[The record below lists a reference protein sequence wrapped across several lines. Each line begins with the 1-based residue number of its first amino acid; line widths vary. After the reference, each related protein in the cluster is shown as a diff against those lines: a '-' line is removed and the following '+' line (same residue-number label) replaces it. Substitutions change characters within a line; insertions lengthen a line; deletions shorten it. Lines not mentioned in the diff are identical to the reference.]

1 MIAGTFIR
9 RPILASVCSL
19 VIILAGAIAIPTL
32 PIAQFPELAPPQVS
46 VIAFYNGAN
55 AETVE
60 TAVTTPLEQAING
73 VEGMQYIT
81 STSGNDGTCNITVTF
96 DINRNLDVAA
106 VDVQNRISQAE
117 GRLPNEV
124 KQVGISVTK
133 VSTNFV
139 LAGAAFSEKGEY
151 DTLFLSN
158 YIDRF
163 VVDELKRVPGV
174 GNVIV
179 FGIGRYAMRL
189 WVDPD
194 KLAGR
199 NITADDVVDAL
210 REQNVQVAAGAVGA
224 DPAPKGLTYQ
234 ISVRAAGR
242 LNDPAQFDDI
252 ILKRSPDGA
261 LVRVRDVGRTELGA
275 ESYTT
280 ASRFNGRDA
289 IGFGVLQ
296 LPTANSLQ
304 VYRDVTAEIDRLS
317 RRFPPGMKV
326 QVAFDTTS
334 VVSESIREVITT
346 LVEAIGL
353 VVLVMFLFLQNW
365 RTTLIP
371 AITIPVSL
379 IGTFA
384 FVKLFGFSINTLTLF
399 GITLAT
405 GLVVDDA
412 IVVIENIE
420 RHIHLRAAARKERE
434 VSRERSTMEREAPAG
449 RNIVEREASA
459 ERIVVS
465 KSEAADAAA
474 EAMGEVT
481 SAVIATALVLAAVFV
496 PVAFFPGTTGRLYQQ
511 FALTI
516 AVSMA
521 ISAFNALTLTPALS
535 ALLLGHAGKPQGA
548 FFRAVNRV
556 IDGGT
561 AMMVSALGGLIRARV
576 VVTVVFLALLG
587 ATSWVYRSV
596 PSGFVPDEDQGYVMV
611 LIQGPPGAS
620 LDYTMNIVRQT
631 EQILMSMPDT
641 KQMFAAGGFGF
652 TGTAPNQGI
661 LFAQLKDFKER
672 KGAAHSA
679 KVLVPQLFGAF
690 SRITGALVI
699 PFLPP
704 SIQGLGQFGGFTY
717 ELLDQ
722 SGGPITNLEAAAQQ
736 VIAQGNQTPG
746 LTALFTQFTAN
757 DPQIVVNIDR
767 EQAKSLGLSL
777 GDITNTMQILL
788 GSSYV
793 NDFDFNNRSYRVYV
807 QADQQ
812 FRSNPGDIEKYYVR
826 TTAGRMTPLSN
837 LVAVSESTAPKS
849 ITHFNLFRSATIN
862 GSAAPGYS
870 SGQALQTMA
879 TLSDRVL
886 PQGFSYA
893 WSGVSLEEIK
903 AGTQSAMIFGLGLLL
918 VYLTLAGQYESIT
931 LPFIILLSVPIAIM
945 GALLAQWGRGLIN
958 DVYCQIGLVMLIG
971 LSAKNGILVVEF
983 AEQLRARGLSIA
995 EAAVEAARI
1004 RLRPILMTSLAFILG
1019 VMPLVVASGAG
1030 QEARHSVGT
1039 AVAGGMIASTFLNL
1053 AFIPVLYVVVKSL
1066 GRRRAE

>member
-1 MIAGTFIR
+1 MVADTFIR
-9 RPILASVCSL
+9 RPILASVFAL
-19 VIILAGAIAIPTL
+19 VIILAGVMAIPTL
-32 PIAQFPELAPPQVS
+32 PIAQFPELAPPQVT
-46 VIAFYNGAN
+46 VVAFYNGAN

-60 TAVTTPLEQAING
+60 SAVTLPLEQAING
-73 VEGMQYIT
+73 VEGMQYMT
-81 STSGNDGTCNITVTF
+81 STSGNDGSSAITVTF
-96 DINRNLDVAA
+96 DITRDLDVAA

-133 VSTNFV
+133 VSSNFV
-139 LAGAAFSEKGEY
+139 LAAAAYAEKGEY
-151 DTLFLSN
+151 DPLFISN
-158 YIDRF
+158 YVDRF
-163 VVDELKRVPGV
+163 VVDEIKRVPGV
-174 GNVIV
+174 GNVFV

-189 WVDPD
+189 WLDPD

-199 NITADDVVDAL
+199 DITAEEVVAAL
-210 REQNVQVAAGAVGA
+210 REQNVQVAAGAVGSE
-224 DPAPKGLTYQ
+224 PAPRGQAYQ
-234 ISVRAAGR
+234 ISVRAEGR
-242 LNDPAQFDDI
+242 LNDPAQFEDI
-252 ILKRSPDGA
+252 ILKRSNDGA

-280 ASRFNGRDA
+280 ASRFNARDA

-304 VYRDVTAEIDRLS
+304 VYREVMATIDRLS
-317 RRFPPGMKV
+317 QRFPPGFKIE
-326 QVAFDTTS
+326 VAFDTTS
-334 VVSESIREVITT
+334 VVSESIREVVTT
-346 LVEAIGL
+346 LLEAIGL

-371 AITIPVSL
+371 AMTIPVSL
-379 IGTFA
+379 VGTFA

-420 RHIHLRAAARKERE
+420 RHIHERHLKN
-434 VSRERSTMEREAPAG
+434 RDHDAP
-449 RNIVEREASA
+449 VDTYEAS
-459 ERIVVS
+459 
-465 KSEAADAAA
+465 SEA
-474 EAMGEVT
+474 MREVT

-535 ALLLGHAGKPQGA
+535 ALLLSGTDKPKGV

-561 AMMVSALGGLIRARV
+561 NAMVAMLRALVRV
-576 VVTVVFLALLG
+576 PALVVIVFVLLLG
-587 ATSWVYRSV
+587 ATWWVYRTV
-596 PSGFVPDEDQGYVMV
+596 PSGFVPEEDQGYVMV
-611 LIQGPPGAS
+611 IIQAPPGAS

-631 EQILMSMPDT
+631 EQIMMKVGAAKT
-641 KQMFAAGGFGF
+641 MFAAGGFGF
-652 TGTAPNQGI
+652 TGTAPNQGVV
-661 LFAQLKDFKER
+661 FAQLKDFSER
-672 KGAAHSA
+672 RDPGQSA
-679 KVLVPQLFGAF
+679 QAIVGQLFGAF
-690 SRITGALVI
+690 SQITGAMVI

-704 SIQGLGQFGGFTY
+704 SIQGLSIFGGFSY

-722 SGGPITNLEAAAQQ
+722 SGGPIENLEAAAQQ
-736 VIAQGNQTPG
+736 IVAQGNQTPG

-757 DPQIVVNIDR
+757 DPQVVVNIDR
-767 EQAKSLGLSL
+767 SQAKSLGMSL
-777 GDITNTMQILL
+777 GDVTNTMQILM
-788 GSSYV
+788 GSAYV
-793 NDFDFNNRSYRVYV
+793 NDFDFNGRSYRVYV

-812 FRSNPGDIEKYYVR
+812 FRSNPADIARYHVR
-826 TTAGRMTPLSN
+826 TAAGRMTPLSN
-837 LVAVSESTAPKS
+837 IVAVKEATAPKS
-849 ITHFNLFRSATIN
+849 ISHFNLFRSATIN
-862 GSAAPGYS
+862 GAAAPGFS
-870 SGQALQTMA
+870 SGEALQKMDD
-879 TLSDRVL
+879 LSKRIL

-893 WSGVSLEEIK
+893 WSGVSLEEIR
-903 AGTQSAMIFGLGLLL
+903 AGSQSAAIFGLALLL
-918 VYLTLAGQYESIT
+918 CYLTLAGQYESLT
-931 LPFIILLSVPIAIM
+931 LPFIILLSVPIAIV

-983 AEQLRARGLSIA
+983 AEQLRARGMTIA
-995 EAAVEAARI
+995 EAAIEAARI

-1039 AVAGGMIASTFLNL
+1039 AVVGGMLASTFLNL
-1053 AFIPVLYVVVKSL
+1053 AFIPVLYVVVKSI
-1066 GRRRAE
+1066 GAKRRGDA

>member
-1 MIAGTFIR
+1 VIADTFIR

-19 VIILAGAIAIPTL
+19 VIILAGAMAIPTL
-32 PIAQFPELAPPQVS
+32 PIAQFPELAPPSVQVA
-46 VIAFYNGAN
+46 AFYNGAN

-60 TAVTTPLEQAING
+60 TAVTNPLEQAING
-73 VEGMQYIT
+73 VEGMQYMT
-81 STSGNDGTCNITVTF
+81 STSGNDGSASITVTF
-96 DINRNLDVAA
+96 DLTRNLDVAA
-106 VDVQNRISQAE
+106 VDIQNRISQAE

-133 VSTNFV
+133 VSSNFV
-139 LAGAAFSEKGEY
+139 LAAAAYAEHGEY
-151 DTLFLSN
+151 DPLFISN
-158 YIDRF
+158 YLDRY
-163 VVDELKRVPGV
+163 VVDEIKRVAGV
-174 GNVIV
+174 GNVFV
-179 FGIGRYAMRL
+179 FGVGRYAMRL

-199 NITADDVVDAL
+199 NITADEVVQAL
-210 REQNVQVAAGAVGA
+210 REQNVQVAAGAVGSE
-224 DPAPKGLTYQ
+224 PAPRGQTYQ

-252 ILKRSPDGA
+252 ILKRSATGG

-280 ASRFNGRDA
+280 ASRYNGRDA

-304 VYRDVTAEIDRLS
+304 VYRDVNAEIQRLS
-317 RRFPPGMKV
+317 ARFPPGLKV
-326 QVAFDTTS
+326 EVAFDTTS
-334 VVSESIREVITT
+334 VVSESIREVATT

-384 FVKLFGFSINTLTLF
+384 FVKVFGFSINTLTLF

-420 RHIHLRAAARKERE
+420 RHIHEGGEHRE
-434 VSRERSTMEREAPAG
+434 SH
-449 RNIVEREASA
+449 
-459 ERIVVS
+459 
-465 KSEAADAAA
+465 EAASL
-474 EAMGEVT
+474 AMTEVT

-535 ALLLGHAGKPQGA
+535 ALLLGRVEKPKGA
-548 FFRAVNRV
+548 FFRVVNRA

-561 AMMVSALGGLIRARV
+561 SALVSMLRGLIRVRALV
-576 VVTVVFLALLG
+576 VLVFVALLG
-587 ATSWVYRSV
+587 LTYWVYQHV
-596 PSGFVPDEDQGYVMV
+596 PTGFVPDEDQGYVMV
-611 LIQGPPGAS
+611 LIQAPAGAS
-620 LDYTMNIVRQT
+620 LDYTMDIVKQA
-631 EQILMSMPDT
+631 EQIMQRLPESN
-641 KQMFAAGGFGF
+641 KMFAAGGFGF
-652 TGTAPNQGI
+652 SGTAPNQGI
-661 LFAQLKDFKER
+661 MFAQLKDFNER
-672 KGAAHSA
+672 RGDAHSA
-679 KVLVPQLFGAF
+679 KAIVGQLFGAF
-690 SRITGALVI
+690 SQITGAMVI

-704 SIQGLGQFGGFTY
+704 SIQGLGNFGGFTY

-722 SGGPITNLEAAAQQ
+722 SGGPVQNLEATAQQ
-736 VIAQGNQTPG
+736 LIAQGNQTPG
-746 LTALFTQFTAN
+746 LTALFTQFTAS
-757 DPQIVVNIDR
+757 DPQIVVDIDR

-777 GDITNTMQILL
+777 SDVTNTMQILL
-788 GSSYV
+788 GSAYV
-793 NDFDFNNRSYRVYV
+793 NDFDFNGRSYRVYV

-812 FRSNPGDIEKYYVR
+812 YRSNPGDIEKYAVR
-826 TTAGRMTPLSN
+826 TAGGRMAPLSN
-837 LVAVSESTAPKS
+837 VVSVKEATAPKS
-849 ITHFNLFRSATIN
+849 ISHFNLFRSAEIN
-862 GSAAPGYS
+862 GSAAPGFS
-870 SGQALQTMA
+870 SGQALTKMA
-879 TLSDRVL
+879 QLSGRAL

-893 WSGVSLEEIK
+893 WSGLSLEEIK
-903 AGTQSAMIFGLGLLL
+903 AGSQSAAIFGLGLLL
-918 VYLTLAGQYESIT
+918 VYLTLAGQYESLT
-931 LPFIILLSVPIAIM
+931 LPFIILLSVPLAIL
-945 GALLAQWGRGLIN
+945 GALAAQWGRGLID

-995 EAAVEAARI
+995 DAAVEAARI

-1019 VMPLVVASGAG
+1019 VMPLVLASGAG
-1030 QEARHSVGT
+1030 REARHSVGT

-1066 GRRRAE
+1066 GRRRA

>member
-1 MIAGTFIR
+1 VFVDTFIR
-9 RPILASVCSL
+9 RPILASVCAL

-46 VIAFYNGAN
+46 VGAFYNGAN

-73 VEGMQYIT
+73 AQGMQYMT
-81 STSGNDGTCNITVTF
+81 STSGNDGSSNIIVTF
-96 DINRNLDVAA
+96 DISRDLDLAA
-106 VDVQNRISQAE
+106 VDVQNRISQAS

-139 LAGAAFSEKGEY
+139 MAAAAFAEKGEY

-158 YIDRF
+158 YVDRF
-163 VVDELKRVPGV
+163 VVDDIKRVPGV
-174 GNVIV
+174 GDVVV

-189 WVDPD
+189 WIDPD

-199 NITADDVVDAL
+199 NLTADEVVQAL
-210 REQNVQVAAGAVGA
+210 REQNVQVAAGAVGSE
-224 DPAPKGLTYQ
+224 PAPKGHAYQ

-242 LNDPAQFDDI
+242 LTDPAQFDDI
-252 ILKRSPDGA
+252 ILKRSADGA

-275 ESYTT
+275 EAYST
-280 ASRFNGRDA
+280 ASRFNARDA

-304 VYRDVTAEIDRLS
+304 VYRDVVAEIDRLS
-317 RRFPPGMKV
+317 RRFPPGMKIE
-326 QVAFDTTS
+326 VAFDTTS
-334 VVSESIREVITT
+334 VVSESIREVVTT
-346 LVEAIGL
+346 LAEAIGL
-353 VVLVMFLFLQNW
+353 VVLVMFLFLQDW

-420 RHIHLRAAARKERE
+420 RHIRERVVAGGGGQQGQTPAVDSHAAA
-434 VSRERSTMEREAPAG
+434 
-449 RNIVEREASA
+449 
-459 ERIVVS
+459 
-465 KSEAADAAA
+465 SEA
-474 EAMGEVT
+474 MSEVT
-481 SAVIATALVLAAVFV
+481 GAVIATALVLAAVFV

-516 AVSMA
+516 AVSMV

-535 ALLLGHAGKPQGA
+535 ALLLGHVEKPKGA
-548 FFRAVNRV
+548 FFRVVNRI

-561 AMMVSALGGLIRARV
+561 AAMVSGLRVLIRVRLV
-576 VVTVVFLALLG
+576 VALVFLGLLG
-587 ATSWVYRSV
+587 ATYWVYQTV
-596 PSGFVPDEDQGYVMV
+596 PSGFVPDEDQGYLIV
-611 LIQGPPGAS
+611 LIQAPPGAS
-620 LDYTMNIVRQT
+620 LDYTMGIIKQA
-631 EQILMSMPDT
+631 EQIFMKRPEA
-641 KQMFAAGGFGF
+641 KQIFAAGGFGF
-652 TGTAPNQGI
+652 TGSAPNLGI
-661 LFAQLKDFKER
+661 MFAQLKDFKDR
-672 KGAAHSA
+672 PGDAHSA
-679 KVLVPQLFGAF
+679 KALVGQLFGAF
-690 SRITGALVI
+690 SQITGAMVI
-699 PFLPP
+699 PFQPP
-704 SIQGLGQFGGFTY
+704 SIQGLGQFGGFSY

-722 SGGPITNLEAAAQQ
+722 SGGQIQGLEATAQQ
-736 VIAQGNQTPG
+736 LIGQGNQTPG
-746 LTALFTQFTAN
+746 LTALFTQFTAS
-757 DPQIVVNIDR
+757 DPQLLVDIDR

-777 GDITNTMQILL
+777 GDVTNTMQILL
-788 GSSYV
+788 GSTYV

-812 FRSNPGDIEKYYVR
+812 FRSNPSDIEKYYVR
-826 TTAGRMTPLSN
+826 TAAGHMTPLSN
-837 LVAVSESTAPKS
+837 IVSVKEATAPKS
-849 ITHFNLFRSATIN
+849 IPHFNLFRSATIN
-862 GSAAPGYS
+862 GSAAPGFS
-870 SGQALQTMA
+870 SGQALQIMGK
-879 TLSDRVL
+879 LSDRAL

-903 AGTQSAMIFGLGLLL
+903 AGSQSAAIFGLGLLL
-918 VYLTLAGQYESIT
+918 VYLTLAGQYESVT
-931 LPFIILLSVPIAIM
+931 LPFIILLSVPLAIM
-945 GALLAQWGRGLIN
+945 GALLAQWGRGLID

-983 AEQLRARGLSIA
+983 AEQLRARGMTVVD
-995 EAAVEAARI
+995 AAVEAARI

-1030 QEARHSVGT
+1030 REARHSVGT
-1039 AVAGGMIASTFLNL
+1039 AVAGGMVASTFLNL
-1053 AFIPVLYVVVKSL
+1053 AFIPVLYVVVKSM
-1066 GRRRAE
+1066 GRRRG

>member
-1 MIAGTFIR
+1 VFVDTFIR

-19 VIILAGAIAIPTL
+19 VLILAGAIAIPTL
-32 PIAQFPELAPPQVS
+32 PIAQFPELSPPQVQ

-55 AETVE
+55 AQTVE
-60 TAVTTPLEQAING
+60 TGVTIPLEQAING
-73 VEGMQYIT
+73 VEGMQYMT
-81 STSGNDGTCNITVTF
+81 STSGNDGTCAITITF
-96 DINRNLDVAA
+96 EVSRNLDVAA

-124 KQVGISVTK
+124 KQVGISVAK

-139 LAGAAFSEKGEY
+139 LAAAAYAEHGEY
-151 DTLFLSN
+151 DPLFISN
-158 YIDRF
+158 YVDRF
-163 VVDELKRVPGV
+163 VIDELKRVPGV

-179 FGIGRYAMRL
+179 FGVGRYAMRL
-189 WVDPD
+189 WLDPD
-194 KLAGR
+194 RLAGR
-199 NITADDVVDAL
+199 NITAGEVVQAL
-210 REQNVQVAAGAVGA
+210 REQNVQVAAGAVGQQ
-224 DPAPKGLTYQ
+224 PARPGQTFQ

-242 LNDPAQFDDI
+242 LTDPVEFDNV
-252 ILKRSPDGA
+252 ILKRATDGA
-261 LVRVRDVGRTELGA
+261 LVRVKDVARTELGA
-275 ESYTT
+275 ESYGT
-280 ASRFNGRDA
+280 ASRYQARDA
-289 IGFGVLQ
+289 VGIGVLQ

-304 VYRDVTAEIDRLS
+304 VFRDVSAEIGRLS

-326 QVAFDTTS
+326 DVAFETTS
-334 VVSESIREVITT
+334 VVSESIREVVTT
-346 LVEAIGL
+346 LAQAIAL

-371 AITIPVSL
+371 AITIPVAL

-420 RHIHLRAAARKERE
+420 RHIHDYHR
-434 VSRERSTMEREAPAG
+434 PA
-449 RNIVEREASA
+449 
-459 ERIVVS
+459 
-465 KSEAADAAA
+465 SEAAST
-474 EAMGEVT
+474 AMSEVT
-481 SAVIATALVLAAVFV
+481 GAVIATALVLAAVFV

-521 ISAFNALTLTPALS
+521 ISAFCALTLTPALA
-535 ALLLGHAGKPQGA
+535 ALLLAKAEKPKGA
-548 FFRAVNRV
+548 FFRGVNRV

-561 AMMVSALGGLIRARV
+561 ASLVRALRRLVRARAI
-576 VVTVVFLALLG
+576 VTLLFLLLLA
-587 ATSWVYRSV
+587 ATYWVYTRV
-596 PSGFVPDEDQGYVMV
+596 PTGFVPDEDQGYVMI
-611 LIQGPPGAS
+611 LIQAPQGAS
-620 LDYTMNIVRQT
+620 LEYTMNVVRQT
-631 EQILMSMPDT
+631 ERIMQRLPESER
-641 KQMFAAGGFGF
+641 MFAAGGFSFAGS
-652 TGTAPNQGI
+652 APNQGI
-661 LFAQLKDFKER
+661 VFVQLKDFPER
-672 KGAAHSA
+672 RRPEQSA
-679 KVLVPQLFGAF
+679 RAIVGRLYGEF
-690 SRITGALVI
+690 SAITGAMVL

-704 SIQGLGQFGGFTY
+704 SIPSLAVFGGFTY

-722 SGGPITNLEAAAQQ
+722 SGGPIENLAAAAQQ
-736 VIAQGNQTPG
+736 IIGQGNATPG

-757 DPQIVVNIDR
+757 DPQLVVDIDR
-767 EQAKSLGLSL
+767 EQAKSVGMSL
-777 GDITNTMQILL
+777 GDITETMQVLL

-812 FRSNPGDIEKYYVR
+812 FRSTPSDIERYYVR
-826 TTAGRMTPLSN
+826 TSAGSMMPLSN
-837 LVAVSESTAPKS
+837 VVSVRESTAPQS
-849 ITHFNLFRSATIN
+849 INHFNLFRSAEIN
-862 GSAAPGYS
+862 GSAAPGFS
-870 SGQALQTMA
+870 SGQALAVMQQ
-879 TLSDRVL
+879 LSDRAL

-893 WSGVSLEEIK
+893 WSGLSLEEVK
-903 AGTQSAMIFGLGLLL
+903 AGGQSAIIFGLGLLL
-918 VYLTLAGQYESIT
+918 VYLTLAAQYESVT
-931 LPFIILLSVPIAIM
+931 LPFIILLSVPLAIL
-945 GALLAQWGRGLIN
+945 GALGAQWARGLID

-983 AEQLRARGLSIA
+983 AEQLRARGLTIA

-1030 QEARHSVGT
+1030 REARHSVGT

-1066 GRRRAE
+1066 GRRRS

>member
-1 MIAGTFIR
+1 MIADTFIR

-19 VIILAGAIAIPTL
+19 VIILAGAMAIPTL
-32 PIAQFPELAPPQVS
+32 PIAQFPELAPPSVQV
-46 VIAFYNGAN
+46 VAFYNGAN

-60 TAVTTPLEQAING
+60 TAVTNPLEQAING
-73 VEGMQYIT
+73 AEGMQYMT
-81 STSGNDGTCNITVTF
+81 SSSGNDGTASITVTF
-96 DINRNLDVAA
+96 DLTRNLDVAA

-133 VSTNFV
+133 VSSNFV
-139 LAGAAFSEKGEY
+139 LAAAAYAENGQY
-151 DTLFLSN
+151 DPLFVSN
-158 YIDRF
+158 YLDRYVID
-163 VVDELKRVPGV
+163 EIKRVPGV
-174 GNVIV
+174 GNVLV
-179 FGIGRYAMRL
+179 FGVGRYAMRL
-189 WVDPD
+189 WIDPD

-199 NITADDVVDAL
+199 NITADEVVQAL

-224 DPAPKGLTYQ
+224 EPAPRGQTYQ

-252 ILKRSPDGA
+252 ILKRSTQGGG

-275 ESYTT
+275 ESYTS
-280 ASRFNGRDA
+280 AARYNARDA
-289 IGFGVLQ
+289 VGFGVLQ

-304 VYRDVTAEIDRLS
+304 VYRDVNAEIHRLS
-317 RRFPPGMKV
+317 ARFPPGLKV
-326 QVAFDTTS
+326 EVAFDTTS
-334 VVSESIREVITT
+334 VVAESIREVVTT
-346 LVEAIGL
+346 LLEAIGL

-420 RHIHLRAAARKERE
+420 RHIHEGGRHRE
-434 VSRERSTMEREAPAG
+434 SHEA
-449 RNIVEREASA
+449 ASA
-459 ERIVVS
+459 
-465 KSEAADAAA
+465 
-474 EAMGEVT
+474 AMTEVT

-521 ISAFNALTLTPALS
+521 ISAFNALTLTPALA
-535 ALLLGHAGKPQGA
+535 ALLLGRVEKPKGR
-548 FFRAVNRV
+548 FFRGINRV

-561 AMMVSALGGLIRARV
+561 SAMVGMLRGLIRVRALV
-576 VVTVVFLALLG
+576 VVVFVALLG
-587 ATSWVYRSV
+587 ATYWTYTRV
-596 PSGFVPDEDQGYVMV
+596 PTGFVPDEDQGYVMV
-611 LIQGPPGAS
+611 LIQAPPGAS
-620 LDYTMNIVRQT
+620 LDYTMDVVRQA
-631 EQILMSMPDT
+631 ERIMLALPESN
-641 KQMFAAGGFGF
+641 KLFAAGGFGF
-652 TGTAPNQGI
+652 AGTAPNQGI
-661 LFAQLKDFKER
+661 MFAQLKDFADR
-672 KGAAHSA
+672 PGDAHSA
-679 KVLVPQLFGAF
+679 KAVVGRLFGAF
-690 SRITGALVI
+690 GQITGALVL

-704 SIQGLGQFGGFTY
+704 PIQGLGNFGGLTY

-722 SGGPITNLEAAAQQ
+722 SGGPVQNLETTAQQ
-736 VIAQGNQTPG
+736 LIARGNQTPG

-767 EQAKSLGLSL
+767 EQAKSLGMSL
-777 GDITNTMQILL
+777 GDVTNTMQILL
-788 GSSYV
+788 GSAYV
-793 NDFDFNNRSYRVYV
+793 NDFDFNGRSYRVYV

-812 FRSNPGDIEKYYVR
+812 YRSNPGDIEKYAVR
-826 TTAGRMTPLSN
+826 TAGGRMAPLSN
-837 LVAVSESTAPKS
+837 VVSVKEATAPKS
-849 ITHFNLFRSATIN
+849 ISHFNLFRSAEIN
-862 GSAAPGYS
+862 GSAAPGFS

-879 TLSDRVL
+879 DLSSRAL

-893 WSGVSLEEIK
+893 WSGLSLEEIK
-903 AGTQSAMIFGLGLLL
+903 AGSQSAAIFGLGLLL
-918 VYLTLAGQYESIT
+918 VYLTLAGQYESLT
-931 LPFIILLSVPIAIM
+931 LPFIILLSVPLAIL
-945 GALLAQWGRGLIN
+945 GALAAQWGRGLID

-983 AEQLRARGLSIA
+983 AEQLRARGMTVA

-1019 VMPLVVASGAG
+1019 VTPLVFASGAG
-1030 QEARHSVGT
+1030 REARHSVGT

-1053 AFIPVLYVVVKSL
+1053 AFIPVLYVVVKSF
-1066 GRRRAE
+1066 GRRRDGAVSGSAGE

>member
-1 MIAGTFIR
+1 VFVDTFIR

-19 VIILAGAIAIPTL
+19 VLILAGAIAIPTL
-32 PIAQFPELAPPQVS
+32 PIAQFPELSPPQVQ

-55 AETVE
+55 AQTVE
-60 TAVTTPLEQAING
+60 TGVTIPLEQAING
-73 VEGMQYIT
+73 VEGMQYMT
-81 STSGNDGTCNITVTF
+81 STSGNDGTCAITITF
-96 DINRNLDVAA
+96 EVSRNLDVAA

-124 KQVGISVTK
+124 KQVGISVAK

-139 LAGAAFSEKGEY
+139 LAAAAYAEHGEY
-151 DTLFLSN
+151 DPLFISN
-158 YIDRF
+158 YVDRF
-163 VVDELKRVPGV
+163 VIDELKRVPGV

-179 FGIGRYAMRL
+179 FGVGRYAMRL
-189 WVDPD
+189 WLDPD
-194 KLAGR
+194 RLAGR
-199 NITADDVVDAL
+199 NITAGEVVQAL
-210 REQNVQVAAGAVGA
+210 REQNVQVAAGAVGQQ
-224 DPAPKGLTYQ
+224 PARPGQTFQ

-242 LNDPAQFDDI
+242 LTDPVEFDNV
-252 ILKRSPDGA
+252 ILKRATDGA
-261 LVRVRDVGRTELGA
+261 LVRVKDVARTELGA
-275 ESYTT
+275 ESYGT
-280 ASRFNGRDA
+280 ASRYQARDA
-289 IGFGVLQ
+289 VGIGVLQ

-304 VYRDVTAEIDRLS
+304 VFRDVSAEIDRLS

-326 QVAFDTTS
+326 DVAFETTS
-334 VVSESIREVITT
+334 VVSESIREVVTT
-346 LVEAIGL
+346 LAQAIAL

-371 AITIPVSL
+371 AITIPVAL

-420 RHIHLRAAARKERE
+420 RHIHDYHR
-434 VSRERSTMEREAPAG
+434 PA
-449 RNIVEREASA
+449 
-459 ERIVVS
+459 
-465 KSEAADAAA
+465 SEAAST
-474 EAMGEVT
+474 AMSEVT
-481 SAVIATALVLAAVFV
+481 GAVIATALVLAAVFV

-521 ISAFNALTLTPALS
+521 ISAFCALTLTPALA
-535 ALLLGHAGKPQGA
+535 ALLLAKAEKPKGA
-548 FFRAVNRV
+548 FFRGVNRV

-561 AMMVSALGGLIRARV
+561 ASLVRALRRLVRARAI
-576 VVTVVFLALLG
+576 VTLLFLLLLA
-587 ATSWVYRSV
+587 ATYWVYTRV
-596 PSGFVPDEDQGYVMV
+596 PTGFVPDEDQGYVMI
-611 LIQGPPGAS
+611 LIQAPQGAS
-620 LDYTMNIVRQT
+620 LEYTMNVVRQT
-631 EQILMSMPDT
+631 ERIMQRLPESER
-641 KQMFAAGGFGF
+641 MFAAGGFSFAGS
-652 TGTAPNQGI
+652 APNQGI
-661 LFAQLKDFKER
+661 VFVQLKDFSER
-672 KGAAHSA
+672 RRPEQSA
-679 KVLVPQLFGAF
+679 RAIVGRLYGEF
-690 SRITGALVI
+690 SAITGAMVL

-704 SIQGLGQFGGFTY
+704 SIPSLAVFGGFTY

-722 SGGPITNLEAAAQQ
+722 SGGPIENLAAAAQQ
-736 VIAQGNQTPG
+736 IIGQGNATPG

-757 DPQIVVNIDR
+757 DPQLVVDIDR
-767 EQAKSLGLSL
+767 EQAKSVGMSL
-777 GDITNTMQILL
+777 GDITETMQVLL

-812 FRSNPGDIEKYYVR
+812 FRSTPSDIERYYVR
-826 TTAGRMTPLSN
+826 TSAGSMMPLSN
-837 LVAVSESTAPKS
+837 VVSVRESTAPQS
-849 ITHFNLFRSATIN
+849 INHFNLFRSAEIN
-862 GSAAPGYS
+862 GSAAPGFS
-870 SGQALQTMA
+870 SGQALAVMQQ
-879 TLSDRVL
+879 LSDRAL

-893 WSGVSLEEIK
+893 WSGLSLEEVK
-903 AGTQSAMIFGLGLLL
+903 AGGQSAIIFGLGLLL
-918 VYLTLAGQYESIT
+918 VYLTLAAQYESVT
-931 LPFIILLSVPIAIM
+931 LPFIILLSVPLAIL
-945 GALLAQWGRGLIN
+945 GALGAQWARGLID

-983 AEQLRARGLSIA
+983 AEQLRARGLTIA

-1030 QEARHSVGT
+1030 REARHSVGT

-1066 GRRRAE
+1066 GRRRS

>member
-1 MIAGTFIR
+1 MVADTFIR
-9 RPILASVCSL
+9 RPILASVFAL
-19 VIILAGAIAIPTL
+19 VIILAGVMAIPTL
-32 PIAQFPELAPPQVS
+32 PIAQFPELAPPQVT
-46 VIAFYNGAN
+46 VVAFYNGAN

-60 TAVTTPLEQAING
+60 SAVTLPLEQAING
-73 VEGMQYIT
+73 VEGMQYMT
-81 STSGNDGTCNITVTF
+81 STSGNDGSSAITVTF
-96 DINRNLDVAA
+96 DITRDLDVAA

-133 VSTNFV
+133 VSSNFV
-139 LAGAAFSEKGEY
+139 LAAAAYAEKGEY
-151 DTLFLSN
+151 DPLFISN
-158 YIDRF
+158 YVDRF
-163 VVDELKRVPGV
+163 VVDEIKRVPGV
-174 GNVIV
+174 GNVFV

-189 WVDPD
+189 WLDPD

-199 NITADDVVDAL
+199 DITAEEVVAAL
-210 REQNVQVAAGAVGA
+210 REQNVQVAAGAVGSE
-224 DPAPKGLTYQ
+224 PAPRGQAYQ
-234 ISVRAAGR
+234 ISVRAEGR
-242 LNDPAQFDDI
+242 LNDPAQFEDI
-252 ILKRSPDGA
+252 ILKRSNDGA

-280 ASRFNGRDA
+280 ASRFNARDA

-304 VYRDVTAEIDRLS
+304 VYREVMATIDRLS
-317 RRFPPGMKV
+317 QRFPPGFKIE
-326 QVAFDTTS
+326 VAFDTTS
-334 VVSESIREVITT
+334 VVSESIREVVTT
-346 LVEAIGL
+346 LLEAIGL

-371 AITIPVSL
+371 AMTIPVSL
-379 IGTFA
+379 VGTFA

-420 RHIHLRAAARKERE
+420 RHIHERHLKN
-434 VSRERSTMEREAPAG
+434 RDHDAP
-449 RNIVEREASA
+449 VDTYEAS
-459 ERIVVS
+459 
-465 KSEAADAAA
+465 SEA
-474 EAMGEVT
+474 MREVT

-535 ALLLGHAGKPQGA
+535 ALLLSGTDKPKGV

-561 AMMVSALGGLIRARV
+561 NAMVAMLRALVRV
-576 VVTVVFLALLG
+576 PALVVIVFVLLLG
-587 ATSWVYRSV
+587 ATWWVYRTV
-596 PSGFVPDEDQGYVMV
+596 PSGFVPEEDQGYVMV
-611 LIQGPPGAS
+611 IIQAPPGAS

-631 EQILMSMPDT
+631 EQIMMKVGAAKT
-641 KQMFAAGGFGF
+641 MFAAGGFGF
-652 TGTAPNQGI
+652 TGTAPNQGVV
-661 LFAQLKDFKER
+661 FAQLKDFSER
-672 KGAAHSA
+672 RDPGQSA
-679 KVLVPQLFGAF
+679 QAIVGQLFGAF
-690 SRITGALVI
+690 SQITGAMVI

-704 SIQGLGQFGGFTY
+704 SIQGLSIFGGFSY

-722 SGGPITNLEAAAQQ
+722 SGGPIENLEAAAQQ
-736 VIAQGNQTPG
+736 IVAQGNQTPG

-757 DPQIVVNIDR
+757 DPQVVVNIDR
-767 EQAKSLGLSL
+767 SQAKSLGMSL
-777 GDITNTMQILL
+777 GDVTNTMQILM
-788 GSSYV
+788 GSAYV
-793 NDFDFNNRSYRVYV
+793 NDFDFNGRSYRVYV

-812 FRSNPGDIEKYYVR
+812 FRSNPADIARYHVR
-826 TTAGRMTPLSN
+826 TAAGRMTPLSN
-837 LVAVSESTAPKS
+837 IVAVKEATAPKS
-849 ITHFNLFRSATIN
+849 ISHFNLFRSATIN
-862 GSAAPGYS
+862 GAAAPGFS
-870 SGQALQTMA
+870 SGEALQKMDD
-879 TLSDRVL
+879 LSKRIL

-893 WSGVSLEEIK
+893 WSGVSLEEIR
-903 AGTQSAMIFGLGLLL
+903 AGSQSAAIFGLALLL
-918 VYLTLAGQYESIT
+918 CYLTLAGQYESLT
-931 LPFIILLSVPIAIM
+931 LPFIILLSVPIAIV

-983 AEQLRARGLSIA
+983 AEQLRARGMTIA
-995 EAAVEAARI
+995 EAAIEAARI

-1039 AVAGGMIASTFLNL
+1039 AVVGGMLASTFLNL
-1053 AFIPVLYVVVKSL
+1053 AFIPVLYVVVKSI
-1066 GRRRAE
+1066 GARRRGDA